1 MLKHTII
8 IGRKEKN
15 IPKEEKMLRIIAG
28 KYRHLQINAPDVDST
43 RPTTD
48 KVREALMSALAFDIV
63 SKDVL
68 DLFAG
73 SGALG
78 LESLSRGASSCY
90 FVDTNLKAYK
100 TIKDNIKSLK
110 ISEHTEVFLQ
120 DYKSF
125 LNNNKDK
132 KFGVV
137 FLDPPYKMKNIYD
150 EVVDFM
156 LENDMLTED
165 AVIVKESDVHFEED
179 ERFRKYKKYKYGIIH
194 VSVYWR

>member
-1 MLKHTII
+1 MKVISGILK
-8 IGRKEKN
+8 GRN
-15 IPKEEKMLRIIAG
+15 IKGYDIEG
-28 KYRHLQINAPDVDST
+28 T
-43 RPTTD
+43 RPTMD
-48 KVREALMSALAFDIV
+48 RVKESLFAMIQDDIRD
-63 SKDVL
+63 SIVL

-120 DYKSF
+120 DYKTF

-156 LENDMLTED
+156 LENDMLTKD